1 MKLEKITRKS
11 LITGTLILLIMGFWG
26 CEFYQIRKSDN
37 IPMLLLSDTIYHPPD
52 TFKMAFPMQSN
63 NYARTG
69 IVFDTTSMWLI
80 KKLNSQTTQLN
91 ILNGESD
98 SLLYKVS
105 GPVSEIRFI
114 GDIYYYISAHSSH
127 QGNKNMVVYFEK
139 LIQ

>member
-1 MKLEKITRKS
+1 
-11 LITGTLILLIMGFWG
+11 
-26 CEFYQIRKSDN
+26 
-37 IPMLLLSDTIYHPPD
+37 
-52 TFKMAFPMQSN
+52 MQSN